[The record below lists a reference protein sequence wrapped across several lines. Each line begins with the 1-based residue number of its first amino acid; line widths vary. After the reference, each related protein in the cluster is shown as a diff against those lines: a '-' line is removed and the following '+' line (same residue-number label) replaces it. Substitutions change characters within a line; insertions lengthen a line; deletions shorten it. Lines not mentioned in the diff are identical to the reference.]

1 MGNENGEWI
10 LYGVEEN
17 DPSCLKS
24 IEELIEYVNKVG
36 FLPLFKNEI
45 PGFSVEERTVA
56 KYWWSGNEER
66 DPWEWRALAA
76 RSGKVAYGKF
86 FDKKAG
92 FVSLAWLPRF
102 VNCRRDGYDFD
113 ARFDDGRAKD
123 RERKLMRLFENGE
136 ERFSYEAKE
145 LAGFGKGGEKN
156 FEGTVTELQ
165 METYLVVKDFRP
177 RRNKHGEPYGW
188 NIAVYTMPET
198 LWGYE
203 AVTAAYAEEP
213 EESRK
218 AVYGHI
224 RTLWPKAEEKDIK
237 KLMK

>member
-10 LYGVEEN
+10 LYGVSEN
-17 DPSCLKS
+17 DPGRIKS
-24 IEELIEYVNKVG
+24 VDELIEYVDKVG

-45 PGFSVEERTVA
+45 PGFSVEEHTAA
-56 KYWWSGNEER
+56 KYWWSGDEAR

-86 FDKKAG
+86 FGKKAG

-102 VNCRRDGYDFD
+102 ANCRRDGYDFD
-113 ARFDDGRAKD
+113 ALFDDGKAKD
-123 RERKLMRLFENGE
+123 KERKLMRLFENGGE
-136 ERFSYEAKE
+136 YFSYEAKE

-156 FEGTVTELQ
+156 FEGTVTDLQ
-165 METYLVVKDFRP
+165 MKTYLVVKDFRP

-188 NIAVYTMPET
+188 SIAIYTMPET

-203 AVTAAYAEEP
+203 TVTAAYGEEP
-213 EESRK
+213 ETSRE
-218 AVYGHI
+218 AIHSHI
-224 RTLWPKAEEKDIK
+224 RALWPKAKDKDIK
-237 KLMK
+237 KLI